1 MTAAAAITSR
11 PQVNGDPQV
20 ISDAG
25 ATTLSNGRRLPG
37 LWRVRRAFEL
47 SR

>member
-1 MTAAAAITSR
+1 MTAAATITSR

-20 ISDAG
+20 ISNAG
-25 ATTLSNGRRLPG
+25 ATISNGRGLPG

>member
-1 MTAAAAITSR
+1 MTAAATSTSR
-11 PQVNGDPQV
+11 LQVNGDPQV

-25 ATTLSNGRRLPG
+25 ATTVSNGRRLPG
-37 LWRVRRAFEL
+37 LWLVRRHFEL

>member
-1 MTAAAAITSR
+1 MTTAAAITSR

-20 ISDAG
+20 ISDAD
-25 ATTLSNGRRLPG
+25 ATTISNERGLLG
-37 LWRVRRAFEL
+37 LWRVQRAFEL